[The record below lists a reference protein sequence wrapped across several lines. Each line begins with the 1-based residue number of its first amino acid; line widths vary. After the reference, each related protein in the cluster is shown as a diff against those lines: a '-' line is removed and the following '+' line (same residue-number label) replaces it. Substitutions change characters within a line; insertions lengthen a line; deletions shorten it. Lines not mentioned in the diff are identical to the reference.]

1 MVEDT
6 FQQVDELVASE
17 NNTMEIVEEAFE
29 ITNGLQEEANVGNGN
44 NSANELPINI
54 EEERKPLGKVT
65 YEDGPQ
71 DNNFDPIFLED
82 AIKGLYR
89 GSKCIKLAAT
99 MLLMNLCTI
108 HGVNNKFADEL
119 FTLLHFHLLPRDN
132 CLLNNYYVAKSLT
145 KSLGLDYKNIHVCG
159 KGCVLF

>member
-1 MVEDT
+1 M
-6 FQQVDELVASE
+6 
-17 NNTMEIVEEAFE
+17 
-29 ITNGLQEEANVGNGN
+29 
-44 NSANELPINI
+44 
-54 EEERKPLGKVT
+54 GKVT

-82 AIKGLYR
+82 VIKGLYR
-89 GSKCIKLAAT
+89 CSKCIKLVPT

-159 KGCVLF
+159 KGCVLFRGPYKVVVD